1 MGPIVY
7 LDLDGQGARYAQLI
21 RALKGAILDGRLVA
35 GARLPASRTLARELA
50 MSRNTVLAAYEQLQ
64 AEGFLLGRVGSGS
77 FVANVGHAAPQRRAV
92 PSLIAP
98 LSVFARRA
106 LANTD
111 GRGIPGHQHADLRY
125 NLQYG
130 VPLANPLLASVWRRE
145 VSRAA
150 EHAQFDYPDPQGLAA
165 LRAQICDYL
174 ARRRGVPASPED
186 VLIVSGTQQAF
197 ALAARALL
205 DVGDTVVLEDP
216 HYRGARQAFAAHG
229 AHARGCRVDADGL
242 VPAALPAAARL
253 AVVTPS
259 HQFPTGALLPLP
271 RRIELLDWAA
281 QRRAWLIEDDY
292 DGEFRYGGRPLAA
305 LKSHDRDGRVIYIGS
320 FSKALF
326 PALRLGYMVL
336 PPALRDAFVAAKWLE
351 DRGCSALEQA
361 ALARFMAEGGFER
374 HLRRAAVA
382 LRARRAAMLRGLER
396 HAGDVVEVVDSNAG
410 MHLTAWLTR
419 AIHGDC
425 ERLVAHARTRGLG
438 LYTVVPYC
446 LKTPPRPGLVLGYA
460 GLPPA
465 DIDAAMRL
473 FGKCLRETGLKTGES
488 NYAGGARRDA
498 LDPTVHARA
507 SRLPPL
513 PP

>member
-1 MGPIVY
+1 MY

-21 RALKGAILDGRLVA
+21 RALKGAILDGRVVA
-35 GARLPASRTLARELA
+35 GARLPASRSLAREIDV
-50 MSRNTVLAAYEQLQ
+50 SRNTVLAAYEQLQ

-77 FVANVGHAAPQRRAV
+77 FVANVGNAAPQKRAANG
-92 PSLIAP
+92 LIAP
-98 LSVFARRA
+98 LSTFARRA
-106 LANTD
+106 LVNTD
-111 GRGIPGHQHADLRY
+111 GRRIPGHQHADLRY

-130 VPLANPLLASVWRRE
+130 LPLANPLLASMWRRE

-150 EHAQFDYPDPQGLAA
+150 DHAEFDYPDAQGSQA
-165 LRAQICDYL
+165 LREQICDYL
-174 ARRRGVPASPED
+174 ARRRGVPAAPED

-197 ALAARALL
+197 SLAARVLL
-205 DVGDTVVLEDP
+205 EAGDTVVLEDP

-242 VPAALPAAARL
+242 VPAALPTSAKL

-271 RRIELLDWAA
+271 RRVELLDWAA
-281 QRRAWLIEDDY
+281 ERHAWLIEDDY

-305 LKSHDRDGRVIYIGS
+305 LKSLDRDGRVIYIGS

-336 PPALRDAFVAAKWLE
+336 PAALRDSFVAAKWLE
-351 DRGCSALEQA
+351 DRGCAALEQA
-361 ALARFMAEGGFER
+361 ALARFMGDGGFER

-382 LRARRAAMLRGLER
+382 LRARRTAMLNGLKR
-396 HAGDVVEVVDSNAG
+396 HAADFVEVVDSNAG

-419 AIHGDC
+419 ANHGDC
-425 ERLVAHARTRGLG
+425 ERLVAHARERGLG
-438 LYTVVPYC
+438 LYTVAPYC
-446 LKTPPRPGLVLGYA
+446 MKTPPRPGLVLGYA

-465 DIDAAMRL
+465 DIEAAMKLLGR
-473 FGKCLRETGLKTGES
+473 CLRELGVPAGE
-488 NYAGGARRDA
+488 
-498 LDPTVHARA
+498 RA
-507 SRLPPL
+507 AA
-513 PP
+513 

>member
-1 MGPIVY
+1 MY

-21 RALKGAILDGRLVA
+21 RALKGAILDGRVAA
-35 GARLPASRTLARELA
+35 GARLPASRSLAREIDV
-50 MSRNTVLAAYEQLQ
+50 SRNTVLAAYEQLQ

-77 FVANVGHAAPQRRAV
+77 FVANIGNAAPQKRTANG
-92 PSLIAP
+92 LIAP
-98 LSVFARRA
+98 LSAFARRA
-106 LANTD
+106 LVNTD
-111 GRGIPGHQHADLRY
+111 GRRIPGHQHSDLRY

-130 VPLANPLLASVWRRE
+130 LPLANPLLASMWRRE

-150 EHAQFDYPDPQGLAA
+150 DHAEFDYPDAQGSQA
-165 LRAQICDYL
+165 LREQICDYL
-174 ARRRGVPASPED
+174 ARRRGVPAAPED

-197 ALAARALL
+197 SLAARVLL
-205 DVGDTVVLEDP
+205 EAGDTVVLEDP

-242 VPAALPAAARL
+242 VPAALPTSARL

-271 RRIELLDWAA
+271 RRVELLEWAA
-281 QRRAWLIEDDY
+281 ERHAWLIEDDY

-305 LKSHDRDGRVIYIGS
+305 LKSLDRDGRVIYIGS

-336 PPALRDAFVAAKWLE
+336 PAALRDSFVAAKWLE
-351 DRGCSALEQA
+351 DRGCAALEQA
-361 ALARFMAEGGFER
+361 ALARFMGDGGFER

-382 LRARRAAMLRGLER
+382 LRARRTAMLSGLKR
-396 HAGDVVEVVDSNAG
+396 HAGDLVEVVDSNAG

-419 AIHGDC
+419 ANHGDC
-425 ERLVAHARTRGLG
+425 ERLVAHARERGLG
-438 LYTVVPYC
+438 LYTVAPYC
-446 LKTPPRPGLVLGYA
+446 MKTPPRPGLVLGYA

-465 DIDAAMRL
+465 DIEAAMKLLGR
-473 FGKCLRETGLKTGES
+473 CLRELDLP
-488 NYAGGARRDA
+488 AGARA
-498 LDPTVHARA
+498 AA
-507 SRLPPL
+507 
-513 PP
+513 